1 MRMVRT
7 WCFLIIVTAVSGIP
21 TGRLAATAGATPF
34 TLDAGGGV
42 VIPVQINGRG
52 PYRLVV
58 DTGSS
63 RSAVSRKLAVETG
76 APVVARTEVVSI
88 GQETSRLVVKLD
100 RVEAGPAAR
109 PDILASVIPDEELR
123 ALTPGVDG
131 VLGQDFLA
139 AFDYTL
145 DYRKR
150 TLTWEAD
157 PALLGSADHRF
168 KLRPEEGRFL
178 VDIPAGEGR
187 PRALRLVPDSG
198 AAVMV
203 LYERDGRLP
212 LPVGPGR
219 RPVDVTGLSGGR
231 RAVLS
236 TLTELRI
243 GALVLRDSPV
253 VVLTGCDD
261 VPGADGL
268 LPLSLFDRVTFL
280 ARDGV
285 IVLGKG

>member
-1 MRMVRT
+1 MVRVL
-7 WCFLIIVTAVSGIP
+7 CCLIIATGLSSIP
-21 TGRLAATAGATPF
+21 TGGVHASAASTPF
-34 TLDAGGGV
+34 ALDAGGAV
-42 VIPVQINGRG
+42 VIPARINGHG
-52 PYRLVV
+52 PYKLIV

-76 APVVARTEVVSI
+76 APVVARTAVVSI
-88 GQETSRLVVKLD
+88 GQETNRLVVRLD

-109 PDILASVIPDEELR
+109 PDILASVIPDEDLK
-123 ALTPGVDG
+123 AIAPGVDG

-139 AFDYTL
+139 MFDYTI

-157 PALLGSADHRF
+157 PALVRSTVNRF
-168 KLRPEEGRFL
+168 TLRPEEGRYT
-178 VDIPAGEGR
+178 VEIPQDQGR
-187 PRALRLVPDSG
+187 QRALRLVPDSG
-198 AAVMV
+198 ASVMV

-212 LPVGPGR
+212 LPIGPGR
-219 RPVDVTGLSGGR
+219 RALEVAGLSGGR

-236 TLTELRI
+236 TLAELRI

-285 IVLGKG
+285 VVLGKG

>member
-1 MRMVRT
+1 MVRVL
-7 WCFLIIVTAVSGIP
+7 CCLIIATGLSSIP
-21 TGRLAATAGATPF
+21 TGGVHASAASTPF
-34 TLDAGGGV
+34 ALDAGEAV
-42 VIPVQINGRG
+42 VIPARINGHG
-52 PYRLVV
+52 PYKLIV

-76 APVVARTEVVSI
+76 APVVARTAVVSI
-88 GQETSRLVVKLD
+88 GQETNRLVVRLD

-109 PDILASVIPDEELR
+109 PDILASVIPDEDLK
-123 ALTPGVDG
+123 AIAPGVDG

-139 AFDYTL
+139 MFDYTI

-157 PALLGSADHRF
+157 PALVRSTVNRF
-168 KLRPEEGRFL
+168 TLRPEEGRYT
-178 VDIPAGEGR
+178 VEIPQDQGR
-187 PRALRLVPDSG
+187 QRALRLVPDSG
-198 AAVMV
+198 ASVMV

-212 LPVGPGR
+212 LPIGPGR
-219 RPVDVTGLSGGR
+219 RALEVAGLSGGR

-236 TLTELRI
+236 TLAELRI

-285 IVLGKG
+285 VVLGKG

>member
-1 MRMVRT
+1 MVRT
-7 WCFLIIVTAVSGIP
+7 WCSLVIATAVSGIP
-21 TGRLAATAGATPF
+21 AVGLTATAVSTPF
-34 TLDAGGGV
+34 TLDASGAV

-63 RSAVSRKLAVETG
+63 RSAVSRKLAVEAA
-76 APVVARTEVVSI
+76 APVVAKAAVVSI
-88 GQETSRLVVKLD
+88 GQETNRLVVKLD

-109 PDILASVIPDEELR
+109 ADILASVIPDEELT
-123 ALTPGVDG
+123 ALAPGVDG

-139 AFDYTL
+139 TFDYTI

-150 TLTWEAD
+150 TLTWAAD
-157 PALLGSADHRF
+157 PALLRSGDHRF
-168 KLRPEEGRFL
+168 KLRPEEGRYL
-178 VDIPAGEGR
+178 VDIPQGEGR
-187 PRALRLVPDSG
+187 ERALRLVPDSG

-203 LYERDGRLP
+203 LYERDGHLP
-212 LPVGPGR
+212 LQVRRGR
-219 RPVDVTGLSGGR
+219 RPLEVAGLSGGR

-243 GALVLRDSPV
+243 GALVLHDSPV

-285 IVLGKG
+285 IVLGR

>member
-1 MRMVRT
+1 MVRT
-7 WCFLIIVTAVSGIP
+7 WCSLIIATAVSGIP
-21 TGRLAATAGATPF
+21 AVRLTATAVSTPF
-34 TLDAGGGV
+34 TLDASGAV
-42 VIPVQINGRG
+42 VIPVQINRRG

-58 DTGSS
+58 DPGSS
-63 RSAVSRKLAVETG
+63 RSAVSRKLAVEAG
-76 APVVARTEVVSI
+76 APVVAKTAVVSI
-88 GQETSRLVVKLD
+88 GQETNRLVVKLD

-109 PDILASVIPDEELR
+109 PDILASVIPDQELT
-123 ALTPGVDG
+123 ALAPGVDG

-139 AFDYTL
+139 TFDYTI

-150 TLTWEAD
+150 TLTWAAD
-157 PALLGSADHRF
+157 PALLRSGDHRF
-168 KLRPEEGRFL
+168 KLRPEEGRYL
-178 VDIPAGEGR
+178 VDIPQGEGR
-187 PRALRLVPDSG
+187 ERALRLVPDSG

-203 LYERDGRLP
+203 LYERDGHLP
-212 LPVGPGR
+212 LQVGRGR
-219 RPVDVTGLSGGR
+219 RPLEVAGLSGGR

-236 TLTELRI
+236 TLIELRI
-243 GALVLRDSPV
+243 GALVLHDSPV

-285 IVLGKG
+285 IVLGR

>member
-1 MRMVRT
+1 MV
-7 WCFLIIVTAVSGIP
+7 AK
-21 TGRLAATAGATPF
+21 AA
-34 TLDAGGGV
+34 
-42 VIPVQINGRG
+42 
-52 PYRLVV
+52 
-58 DTGSS
+58 
-63 RSAVSRKLAVETG
+63 
-76 APVVARTEVVSI
+76 VVSI
-88 GQETSRLVVKLD
+88 GQETSRLVVRLD

-109 PDILASVIPDEELR
+109 PDILASVIPDEELQ
-123 ALTPGVDG
+123 ALAPGVDG

-139 AFDYTL
+139 TFDYTI

-150 TLTWEAD
+150 TLSWEAD
-157 PALLGSADHRF
+157 PAPLKSADRRF
-168 KLRPEEGRFL
+168 TLRAEEGRYL
-178 VDIPAGEGR
+178 VEIPEGEGR
-187 PRALRLVPDSG
+187 ERALRLVPDSG

-203 LYERDGRLP
+203 LYERDGH
-212 LPVGPGR
+212 LPVQIGRAR
-219 RPVDVTGLSGGR
+219 RPVDVAGLSGGR

-285 IVLGKG
+285 IVLGKR

>member
-1 MRMVRT
+1 MVRT
-7 WCFLIIVTAVSGIP
+7 WCSLIIAAAVSAIP
-21 TGRLAATAGATPF
+21 AIRLTATAASTPF
-34 TLDAGGGV
+34 TLDASGAV
-42 VIPVQINGRG
+42 VMPVQINGRG
-52 PYRLVV
+52 TYRLVI

-63 RSAVSRKLAVETG
+63 RSAVSRRLAVEAG
-76 APVVARTEVVSI
+76 APVVAKAAVVSI
-88 GQETSRLVVKLD
+88 GLETNRLVVRLD
-100 RVEAGPAAR
+100 RVEAGTAAR
-109 PDILASVIPDEELR
+109 LDILASVIPDEELR
-123 ALTPGVDG
+123 ALAPGVDG
-131 VLGQDFLA
+131 LLGQDFLA
-139 AFDYTL
+139 TFDYTI

-157 PALLGSADHRF
+157 PALLRSADRRF
-168 KLRPEEGRFL
+168 KLRPEEGRYL
-178 VDIPAGEGR
+178 VEIPQGEGR
-187 PRALRLVPDSG
+187 QRALQLVPDSG

-203 LYERDGRLP
+203 LYERDGHLP
-212 LPVGPGR
+212 LQLGRGR
-219 RPVDVTGLSGGR
+219 RPLEMAGLSGGR
-231 RAVLS
+231 HAVLS

>member
-21 TGRLAATAGATPF
+21 TVRLAATAGSTPF

-168 KLRPEEGRFL
+168 KLRPEE
-178 VDIPAGEGR
+178 
-187 PRALRLVPDSG
+187 
-198 AAVMV
+198 
-203 LYERDGRLP
+203 
-212 LPVGPGR
+212 
-219 RPVDVTGLSGGR
+219 
-231 RAVLS
+231 
-236 TLTELRI
+236 
-243 GALVLRDSPV
+243 
-253 VVLTGCDD
+253 
-261 VPGADGL
+261 
-268 LPLSLFDRVTFL
+268 
-280 ARDGV
+280 
-285 IVLGKG
+285 